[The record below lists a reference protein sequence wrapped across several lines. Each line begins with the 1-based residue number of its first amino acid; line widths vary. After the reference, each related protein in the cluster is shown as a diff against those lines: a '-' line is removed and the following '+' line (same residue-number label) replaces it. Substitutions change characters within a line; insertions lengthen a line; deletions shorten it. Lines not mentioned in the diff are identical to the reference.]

1 MKTIFLL
8 PLLLTSCIT
17 LRDIVS
23 PFDNL
28 DKVNE
33 TNYMQTPCIW
43 DGTTVKKKPTVSNI
57 SNDSNTT
64 KRNKER

>member
-1 MKTIFLL
+1 MKTILL
-8 PLLLTSCIT
+8 FPLLLTGCIT
-17 LRDIVS
+17 LQDIVP
-23 PFDNL
+23 PFDNP

-33 TNYMQTPCIW
+33 TNYMQTPCIL
-43 DGTTVKKKPTVSNI
+43 DGAIVKKKPKVSNI